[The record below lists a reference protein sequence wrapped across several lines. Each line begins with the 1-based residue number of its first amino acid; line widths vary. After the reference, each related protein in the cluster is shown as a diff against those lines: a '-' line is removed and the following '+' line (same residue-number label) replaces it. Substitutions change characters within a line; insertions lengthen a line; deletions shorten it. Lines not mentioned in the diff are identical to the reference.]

1 MKDLIRPVSYAG
13 LGSLCAQGLAGVL
26 LNLCTLAHAEEVQF
40 NEAFLPAGSRGLDL
54 SLYQKNNPVLA
65 GIYRADVTLN
75 GQLVSRQEIRIN
87 ADKNGGNPVVCI
99 NRKLL
104 ELAGVDMNRLSADA
118 TLALDS
124 VDTCPA
130 MAELIE
136 NATASFIPA
145 TQVLDLS
152 VPQVALR
159 LNPRGY
165 VGPELWDRGVT
176 AGTLGYNFNANH
188 NQTRGG
194 NYDSAYLG
202 LNAGLN
208 LGDWRLRHNG
218 SLTWQGQTGQDYQS
232 LNTYA
237 QHDVTALKSQLT
249 LGESNTSGE
258 IFDTVGFS
266 GLQLNTDDRMFPE
279 SQRGYAP
286 VIRGIART
294 SARVSIRQNG
304 NLLYETMVAPGAF
317 AINDLYSTG
326 YGGDLSVTVTEADGS
341 TQNFTVPYAP
351 VSQLLR
357 PGTLRYSMTAGE
369 TRNTFAS
376 RQVRLVQGTVQYGL
390 SNLFTGY
397 GGMQAS
403 TDYGAALAGLAVG
416 TSFGSMALDVTQAQ
430 TRLATGSVNGQS
442 VRLSYSKDITR
453 TGTHFTVATYRF
465 STSGFMDLNTAV
477 QTLAAQEGQ
486 YSAVGIAHPRSR
498 LSLTANQDLG
508 DWGQLAISGFTQDYW
523 TQSGSDVQYQFSYNK
538 QLGKVSYNLS
548 ANRSRVDGG
557 ALQNNLLLT
566 ISMPLDF
573 GSPGNSPQ
581 LSTMFGRNTDGR
593 YSEQASLSGSAGA
606 DRQYTYGVTAGHDGA
621 SATSTGS
628 VNGQYTGS
636 DAVVGASYSQ
646 GGGYNSLSLSANGS
660 VVAHPGGIT
669 FTPNAGETMAILSA
683 PGAEG
688 AKVVGYPGIKLD
700 DRGNAVVT
708 YLRPYELN
716 ELAIDPLGISQN
728 IELSE
733 TSQQIAPRAGAVVMV
748 KYGTQHG
755 QAWLLTVR
763 LEDGSLLPFG
773 ATVSDAAGGSV
784 GTVGQ
789 GGQLYARVKEGTSQL
804 LINWGAEAGQQCVV
818 TLPAKVADDP
828 ELHPTAVLCTPSVK
842 IAKVAP

>member
-1 MKDLIRPVSYAG
+1 MKNRICPVFNAG
-13 LGSLCAQGLAGVL
+13 FGFPCVRGLLGL
-26 LNLCTLAHAEEVQF
+26 LFSFCTLTHAEEVQF
-40 NEAFLPAGSRGLDL
+40 NEAFLPTGSRGLDL

-65 GIYRADVTLN
+65 GTYQADVTLN
-75 GQLVSRQEIRIN
+75 GQLVSRQEIHIN
-87 ADKNGGNPVVCI
+87 ADKYGGNPVVCI

-104 ELAGVDMNRLSADA
+104 ELAGVDMNRLSSAA
-118 TLALDS
+118 TLALTN
-124 VDTCPA
+124 VDGCPA
-130 MAELIE
+130 VPELIE
-136 NATASFIPA
+136 GATASFLPA

-152 VPQVALR
+152 IPQVALR

-165 VGPELWDRGVT
+165 VGPELWDSGVT
-176 AGTLGYNFNANH
+176 AGTLSYNFNANR
-188 NQTRGG
+188 NQTRAGS
-194 NYDSAYLG
+194 NDSAYLG

-218 SLTWQGQTGQDYQS
+218 SMTWQQQIGENYQS

-258 IFDTVGFS
+258 IFDTVGFR
-266 GLQLNTDDRMFPE
+266 GLQLSTDDRMLPE

-294 SARVSIRQNG
+294 SARVDIRQNG
-304 NLLYETMVAPGAF
+304 NLLYETTVAPGAF

-326 YGGDLSVTVTEADGS
+326 YGGDLSVTVLEADGS
-341 TQNFTVPYAP
+341 TQTFTVPYAP

-369 TRNTFAS
+369 TRNNFAN
-376 RQVRLVQGTVQYGL
+376 RQARLVQGTVQYGL

-397 GGMQAS
+397 GGIQAS
-403 TDYGAALAGLAVG
+403 TDYAAALAGLAVG

-430 TRLATGSVNGQS
+430 TQLATGSVNGQS

-465 STSGFMDLNTAV
+465 STSGFMDLNTAI
-477 QTLAAQEGQ
+477 QTLDADQDQ
-486 YSAVGIAHPRSR
+486 YSAVGIARPRSR

-508 DWGQLAISGFTQDYW
+508 DWGQLAVSGFTQDYW
-523 TQSGSDVQYQFSYNK
+523 TQSGSDLQYQLSYNK
-538 QLGKVSYNLS
+538 QVGKVSYNLS
-548 ANRSRVDGG
+548 ANRSKVDGG
-557 ALQNNLLLT
+557 ELQNNLLLT

-573 GSPGNSPQ
+573 GTPGNASQ

-593 YSEQASLSGSAGA
+593 YSEQASLSGSTGD

-646 GGGYNSLSLSANGS
+646 GSGYNSLSLSANGS
-660 VVAHPGGIT
+660 VVAHSGGVT
-669 FTPNAGETMAILSA
+669 FTPNSGETMAILSA

-700 DRGNAVVT
+700 RYGNAVVT

-716 ELAIDPLGISQN
+716 ELSIDPLGISQN

-733 TSQQIAPRAGAVVMV
+733 TSQQIAPRAGAVVVV

-763 LEDGSLLPFG
+763 LADGSLLPFG
-773 ATVSDAAGGSV
+773 ATVSDVDGASV

-789 GGQLYARVKEGTSQL
+789 GGQLYARVKEGTSRL
-804 LINWGAEAGQQCVV
+804 LINWGSEAGQQCAV
-818 TLPAKVADDP
+818 TLPTKAADD
-828 ELHPTAVLCTPSVK
+828 TALRPMAVVCTPSIH